1 MLGQVLLGA
10 SLTAAPAWTIEIAQ
24 DYEDYYALRR
34 EIFVDEQ
41 GLFERDDRDEVDD
54 DPRRIVLLARN
65 HDGTVIG
72 GVRLAPALTGTDIGW
87 WNGGRLAVSRAG
99 RHYGGV
105 GAALVRAA
113 CAHAE
118 GSGVIRFEATVQAG
132 NEAMFRRLGWHRVR
146 AVEVAGAPHL
156 QMRWPIDRF
165 ATLAQATKAALG
177 PLLAGL
183 HLGGPGFVGD
193 DGVVVPGSDLIAACD
208 AIIPSLVERDPEW
221 AGWCSVLVNVN
232 DLSAM
237 GAQPVG
243 LLDSVAARDASFA
256 ARILSGLRQA
266 SQAWGIPVLG
276 GHTQLGVPAA
286 LSITALGRTDR
297 PVRSAGGRPG
307 QAVSLTA
314 DLSGHWRRGHTG
326 RQWDSSTGRS
336 PAELRA
342 MTALVA
348 RHNPAAA
355 KDVSMAGLVG
365 TLGMLAESSGCAAVL
380 DVAAIPRPAAA
391 SMGDWL
397 SCFPGFAMLTADE
410 PGHAMPDSPTT
421 TSAVCGQLVGGEG
434 VSLRWPDG
442 EITEA
447 IAGAVTGLG
456 ASGTEDH

>member
-1 MLGQVLLGA
+1 
-10 SLTAAPAWTIEIAQ
+10 
-24 DYEDYYALRR
+24 
-34 EIFVDEQ
+34 
-41 GLFERDDRDEVDD
+41 
-54 DPRRIVLLARN
+54 
-65 HDGTVIG
+65 
-72 GVRLAPALTGTDIGW
+72 
-87 WNGGRLAVSRAG
+87 
-99 RHYGGV
+99 
-105 GAALVRAA
+105 
-113 CAHAE
+113 
-118 GSGVIRFEATVQAG
+118 
-132 NEAMFRRLGWHRVR
+132 
-146 AVEVAGAPHL
+146 
-156 QMRWPIDRF
+156 
-165 ATLAQATKAALG
+165 
-177 PLLAGL
+177 
-183 HLGGPGFVGD
+183 
-193 DGVVVPGSDLIAACD
+193 
-208 AIIPSLVERDPEW
+208 
-221 AGWCSVLVNVN
+221 
-232 DLSAM
+232 
-237 GAQPVG
+237 
-243 LLDSVAARDASFA
+243 
-256 ARILSGLRQA
+256 
-266 SQAWGIPVLG
+266 
-276 GHTQLGVPAA
+276 